1 MTEQS
6 KKVVILSGDN
16 PEFREKLKS
25 LIEAHGLEVANE
37 ADSKRVLL
45 VEDDYPRLDPL
56 VLKTLDPADLYNTI
70 GLKDNQPWYNKFRKS
85 KY

>member
-25 LIEAHGLEVANE
+25 LIEAHGLEVASE
-37 ADSKRVLL
+37 ADSKKILL
-45 VEDDYPRLDPL
+45 IDDYPRLDPL
-56 VLKTLDPADLYNTI
+56 VLKTLDPEDLYTTI

>member
-1 MTEQS
+1 MTDQS
-6 KKVVILSGDN
+6 KKIVILSGDN

-25 LIEAHGLEVANE
+25 LIEAHGLEVASE
-37 ADSKRVLL
+37 ADSEKILL
-45 VEDDYPRLDPL
+45 IDDFPRLDPL
-56 VLKTLDPADLYNTI
+56 VLKTLDPEDLYTTI